1 MGRPRKIQNTH
12 LPDNVYVRIDKRS
25 GKPITRYF
33 YRLYGKTEKSLGTNF
48 NLACLE
54 AIKLNLE
61 REPKGN
67 IITFT
72 QVATRYQDEV
82 IPLKKIHTQQNN
94 RTYLK
99 PLLTFFNT
107 ASLEQIKPQHIRQY
121 LEWRK
126 ETKASANNEYMLF
139 HHIWQKAREWGYT
152 ELHCPTE
159 GVSRYPIKQRENY
172 VEDGIFHLVY
182 ECCNDNFKDLMDLA
196 YLTGQRPVDL
206 VNIQRNHISNGYL
219 HIVQQKTSAKLRIEM
234 KGKLKEIIERRFENG
249 KNYLFYT
256 RQGSRFTPQYVSS
269 TFATIR
275 EKAIKKNPDYAE
287 ALQQFQFRD
296 LRAKSGTD
304 KAMNFG
310 MDAARQHLGHT
321 SEKMTKVYVRL
332 APIIPPLE
340 NSVPKTDEK
349 GE

>member
-1 MGRPRKIQNTH
+1 MGRPRKLQNTN

-25 GKPITRYF
+25 GKPIKRYF

-67 IITFT
+67 TITFT
-72 QVATRYQDEV
+72 QVANRYNDEI
-82 IPLKKIHTQQNN
+82 IPLKKPHTQKSN
-94 RTYLK
+94 RTSIK
-99 PLLTFFNT
+99 PLLTFFKG
-107 ASLEQIKPQHIRQY
+107 APLDQIKPQHIRQY

-152 ELHCPTE
+152 ELHSPTE
-159 GVSRYPIKQRENY
+159 GVSRYPIKQRKNY
-172 VEDGIFHLVY
+172 VEDHIFHLVY
-182 ECCNDNFKDLMDLA
+182 ECCNEDFKDLMDLA

-206 VNIQRNHISNGYL
+206 ANIQRSHIANSYL
-219 HIVQQKTSAKLRIEM
+219 HIVQQKTTAKLRIEL
-234 KGKLKEIIERRFENG
+234 KGKLKEILERRFKNG
-249 KNYLFYT
+249 KDYLFYT
-256 RQGSRFTPQYVSS
+256 QRGARFTSEYITA
-269 TFATIR
+269 TFAVIR
-275 EKAIKKNPDYAE
+275 EKAIKQYPDYAE
-287 ALQQFQFRD
+287 ELRQFQFRD

-304 KAMNFG
+304 KAMLLG
-310 MDAARQHLGHT
+310 MEAARQHLGHT

-340 NSVPKTDEK
+340 NSVPKADKK